1 MGGFGVLTEVFCI
14 QRGSLLRGYMMFART
29 RIHYGLLKGL
39 AVSMSPHVFLYR
51 RVRQRVVQSVKF
63 EGQDY
68 FESLRDG

>member
-1 MGGFGVLTEVFCI
+1 
-14 QRGSLLRGYMMFART
+14 MMFARIG
-29 RIHYGLLKGL
+29 IHYGLLKGL